1 MAQQTN
7 NTPAR
12 KSPGRTIQLR
22 TIISAVVYLFLPPT
36 LLFGG
41 AGTLRWG
48 MAWVYLAITF
58 GAVILS
64 RVLVA
69 RVHPDLLRER
79 ASSMD
84 AKDVPSWDRK
94 LVPFITTIIPML
106 IMLTAGLDK
115 RFALTSPLGSV
126 LLIMGVILVLGA
138 VSLATWAMVVNKF
151 FSAYVRIQEDRGQRV
166 VSGGPYGIIRHPGY
180 AAGILTNLGAP
191 LMLGSGWA
199 LAPSILG
206 IAIILTR
213 TALEDKWLQERLP
226 GYKEY
231 AQRIRW
237 RILPSIW

>member
-1 MAQQTN
+1 MAQQS
-7 NTPAR
+7 NTPAQ
-12 KSPGRTIQLR
+12 KSLGQRIQLR
-22 TIISAVVYLFLPPT
+22 TIISAVVYLFLPPV

-41 AGTLRWG
+41 AGTAHWG

-58 GAVILS
+58 GAIILS

-79 ASSMD
+79 ASSIQ

-106 IMLTAGLDK
+106 IMLTAGLEK
-115 RFALTSPLGSV
+115 RFGMTSPPGPA
-126 LLIMGVILVLGA
+126 LLIIGVILVLGA

-151 FSAYVRIQEDRGQRV
+151 FSAYVRIQEERGQRV
-166 VSGGPYGIIRHPGY
+166 VSSGPYGVIRHPGY

-191 LMLGSGWA
+191 LMLGSWWA
-199 LAPSILG
+199 LIPSILG
-206 IAIILTR
+206 IAIIVTR
-213 TALEDKWLQERLP
+213 TALEDNWLQERLP

-231 AQRIRW
+231 AQRVRW